1 MKYDLVFEGGG
12 AKGMVFVG
20 ACDELLRRRHEF
32 DRLLGTSAGAIT
44 ATLLAAGY
52 TSDELL
58 TALAEKG
65 PDGKSVFNGFMGMPP
80 PFADAEILAGATR
93 RLLDGVDFK
102 LLWNKWEKKLDD
114 KLVKILAANESYRHV
129 IGLIERGGWF
139 SADRFVDWLT
149 RKLKT
154 GTWNGRPRN
163 FSDMTLEQFFN
174 ATQRELS
181 MVASD
186 TTDGKMLVLNHRT
199 APKCPLVRAVRMSM
213 SIPLVWDEVTWQ
225 ASWGPYRDRDL
236 TNHVIVDGGVLSNF
250 PIELFISDEPQVV
263 GVMGRK
269 RDTAVLGMLIDERL
283 PVGRARGILVDVN
296 VKPGELRTVQ
306 RLQRLVDT
314 ATCAHDKMV
323 IDEYSGLVVR
333 LPAMGYGT
341 TEFDM
346 DDGRRTALVNAG
358 RAAMAAY
365 FDAAEAAAP
374 RGRPRSGAAR
384 TKAASG
390 TVRSK
395 AKSRAAGRVPSTADR
410 IATSLIS

>member
-1 MKYDLVFEGGG
+1 
-12 AKGMVFVG
+12 
-20 ACDELLRRRHEF
+20 
-32 DRLLGTSAGAIT
+32 
-44 ATLLAAGY
+44 
-52 TSDELL
+52 
-58 TALAEKG
+58 
-65 PDGKSVFNGFMGMPP
+65 
-80 PFADAEILAGATR
+80 
-93 RLLDGVDFK
+93 
-102 LLWNKWEKKLDD
+102 
-114 KLVKILAANESYRHV
+114 
-129 IGLIERGGWF
+129 
-139 SADRFVDWLT
+139 
-149 RKLKT
+149 
-154 GTWNGRPRN
+154 
-163 FSDMTLEQFFN
+163 
-174 ATQRELS
+174 
-181 MVASD
+181 
-186 TTDGKMLVLNHRT
+186 
-199 APKCPLVRAVRMSM
+199 M

-236 TNHVIVDGGVLSNF
+236 TNHVVVDGGVLSNF

-374 RGRPRSGAAR
+374 RGKPRSGAAR